1 MNNLKNTDLV
11 LDNYKRSRLIY
22 CIDNMISTSP
32 ELEDYIENFNLN
44 HLTTRIYCTV
54 VYKTRK

>member
-32 ELEDYIENFNLN
+32 ELEDYID
-44 HLTTRIYCTV
+44 TTLERGGSTV
-54 VYKTRK
+54 ITLDQCVLPG